1 MREEILR
8 KIITLISEDYI
19 ETLLTGIKE
28 YEKDFPYTIACA
40 NFMSDLKNKNIIVD
54 FYKTFDVS
62 IRDMIYRETS
72 NYLGR

>member
-19 ETLLTGIKE
+19 ETLLTGIEE

>member
-19 ETLLTGIKE
+19 ETLLTGIEE
-28 YEKDFPYTIACA
+28 YKKDFPYTIACA
-40 NFMSDLKNKNIIVD
+40 NFMSELKSKNIIVD

-72 NYLGR
+72 NYLAR

>member
-28 YEKDFPYTIACA
+28 YEQDFPYTIACA
-40 NFMSDLKNKNIIVD
+40 NFMCELKSKNIIVN
-54 FYKTFDVS
+54 FYTTFDVS
-62 IRDMIYRETS
+62 IRDMVYRETS
-72 NYLGR
+72 NYLAR